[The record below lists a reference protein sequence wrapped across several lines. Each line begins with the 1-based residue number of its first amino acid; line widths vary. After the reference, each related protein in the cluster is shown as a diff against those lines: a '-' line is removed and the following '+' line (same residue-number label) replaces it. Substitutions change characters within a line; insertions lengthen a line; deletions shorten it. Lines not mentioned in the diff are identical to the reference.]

1 MNNNQVTV
9 HQINGDKVRTFDLS
23 IPLDEWTNE
32 DFVEMIAKEEHVP
45 ISSVVL
51 VKKIK
56 SIEEIA
62 GYDVYF
68 YD

>member
-1 MNNNQVTV
+1 MMSNQVTV
-9 HQINGDKVRTFDLS
+9 HQINCDKVRTFDLNM
-23 IPLDEWTNE
+23 PLEEWTNE

-45 ISSVVL
+45 INSIVL
-51 VKKIK
+51 VKKKK

-62 GYDVYF
+62 GYDLYF